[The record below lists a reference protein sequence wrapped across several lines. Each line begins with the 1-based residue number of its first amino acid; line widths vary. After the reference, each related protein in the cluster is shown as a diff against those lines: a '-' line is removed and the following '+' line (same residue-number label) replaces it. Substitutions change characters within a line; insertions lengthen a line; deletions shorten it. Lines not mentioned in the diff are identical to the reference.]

1 MANQHGRHIDIC
13 FIYHL
18 FIVFSY
24 SLLTSVD
31 SVFVTWDSSSPFSFP
46 IPHYWFS
53 LFPVLCPVF
62 CLLFTILSFLYS
74 GLAILCSLFC
84 IRHSLFF
91 NLDSQF
97 SVLYFLFSIIFFI
110 LYSRL
115 SLFSYFE
122 ICGNTIN
129 ILKPENNYP
138 LWKLPKIIN
147 KNNLKRPPLR
157 TKLSRF

>member
-1 MANQHGRHIDIC
+1 MDDILT
-13 FIYHL
+13 FALSIIF

-31 SVFVTWDSSSPFSFP
+31 SVFVTWDSSSPISFP

-91 NLDSQF
+91 NLDSLF
-97 SVLYFLFSIIFFI
+97 CSLFSI
-110 LYSRL
+110 LYYL
-115 SLFSYFE
+115 LYSLFSSLSLLLFWNLWKHDKY
-122 ICGNTIN
+122 IKTS
-129 ILKPENNYP
+129 ENNYP